1 MCTPTDT
8 EENEV
13 LSKSDWLL
21 VLALACIRF
30 LRSIT

>member
-1 MCTPTDT
+1 MCTLADI

-21 VLALACIRF
+21 VLALACRPCVV
-30 LRSIT
+30 